1 MPSHKHADLMLQ
13 YAQDA
18 QETDTPW
25 ERWEVNAGL
34 GWDARQSPIQF
45 FHEHEYRRKPETIDI
60 NGFKV
65 PKPMRIAPP
74 VGTPFFYVEIFS
86 EDIFI
91 RSRWG
96 GRDWDRRLLSRG
108 LCHLTE
114 AAAIKHA
121 EALLSFTKVQ
131 E

>member
-1 MPSHKHADLMLQ
+1 MLQ
-13 YAQDA
+13 YAQK
-18 QETDTPW
+18 TDTPW
-25 ERWEVNAGL
+25 ERWEIDINGY
-34 GWDARQSPIQF
+34 WEDFDRSPCWNINM
-45 FHEHEYRRKPETIDI
+45 EYRRKPEVITI
-60 NGFKV
+60 NGIEV
-65 PKPMRIAPP
+65 PVPMRIAPP